1 MNESERK
8 TQLQHLQ
15 HLQHSQHLEHLQH
28 VQYDKLLT
36 YGLQLKAE
44 S

>member
-36 YGLQLKAE
+36 YGLQLKAD